1 MNKVAIIGVGHSKFG
16 NRTDVNLKK
25 HQTQVKKIK

>member
-16 NRTDVNLKK
+16 NRTDVNSVNADFVI
-25 HQTQVKKIK
+25 TT